1 MEKLNLANQ
10 KKEKAK
16 ELEKILDSYLV
27 EVNAPKWQEGITWKK
42 TPLKEI
48 NSNY

>member
-16 ELEKILDSYLV
+16 ELEKILDGYLI
-27 EVNAPKWQEGITWKK
+27 EVNAPKWQEGITWKN